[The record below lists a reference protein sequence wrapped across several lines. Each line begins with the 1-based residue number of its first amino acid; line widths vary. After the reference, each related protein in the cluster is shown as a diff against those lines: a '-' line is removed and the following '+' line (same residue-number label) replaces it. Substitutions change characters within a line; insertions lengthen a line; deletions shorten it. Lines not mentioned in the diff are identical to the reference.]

1 MRWLRIASVMAA
13 LPAVAGCG
21 RADDER
27 RVSAVTLRFLTAVA
41 ADDGERA
48 CGQLSPGLV
57 DALERQ
63 ESASCAQAARGLD
76 LRPSRVIRAQVFATA
91 AKVDLADGESAFA
104 ELTSAGWRLAAAG
117 CRPVGGDRPYE
128 CEVEA

>member
-1 MRWLRIASVMAA
+1 MKWVRTALVLAA
-13 LPAVAGCG
+13 LPAIAGCG

-27 RVSAVTLRFLTAVA
+27 KVSAVTLRFLTAIA

-48 CGQLSPGLV
+48 CGQLSPGAV
-57 DALERQ
+57 KALEQ
-63 ESASCAQAARGLD
+63 DESESCPQAARGLD
-76 LRPSRVIRAQVFATA
+76 LRPSRVVRAQVFATA
-91 AKVDLADGESAFA
+91 AKIDLADGDSAFA